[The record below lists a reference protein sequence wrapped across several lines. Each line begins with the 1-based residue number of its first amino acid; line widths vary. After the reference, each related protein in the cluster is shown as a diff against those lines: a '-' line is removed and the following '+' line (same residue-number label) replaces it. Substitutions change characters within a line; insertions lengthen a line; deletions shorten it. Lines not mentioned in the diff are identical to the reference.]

1 MELDK
6 EIVDV
11 TLKSEVDY
19 DYPVND
25 DLGFFDCEAKS
36 DLAINH
42 WRRGGNVRDDF
53 EWFNSTC
60 ASTKADAERDY
71 LLMLDICNNRKF
83 FIRIQMIAKIRVKVG
98 DLWLSSTVKSDLY
111 DGILDENREGIEDA
125 KRSATADITDLLLE
139 AGFSKKQVKE
149 AIKNMREEG
158 DA

>member
-1 MELDK
+1 
-6 EIVDV
+6 
-11 TLKSEVDY
+11 
-19 DYPVND
+19 
-25 DLGFFDCEAKS
+25 
-36 DLAINH
+36 
-42 WRRGGNVRDDF
+42 
-53 EWFNSTC
+53 
-60 ASTKADAERDY
+60 
-71 LLMLDICNNRKF
+71 
-83 FIRIQMIAKIRVKVG
+83 MIAKIRVKVG